1 MKRAFSPVS
10 FLTGSTVAA
19 GFAIASTLTAVNPA
33 DAFTLSINPNNGSTE
48 NTGSTALLDF
58 NFVQDGN
65 NVKLNLDIKNT
76 TNGSAGLGAT
86 ASTLVGVG
94 LDLPSLISSF
104 TYNSLN
110 SAFTQTYSNV
120 ALNPLGNFDYGI
132 RSAGSGNFVGGNPQ
146 EGLTA
151 GQSTLVSFLFSGT
164 GLTAQSVESAFF
176 NGFQNGSL
184 QAVGRFQQVNAGGG
198 SDKVLASLLTDSP
211 SGGTTGGAAGA
222 PEPTTMLGAS
232 IAAGLVAL
240 RKRKK
245 AAKA

>member
-1 MKRAFSPVS
+1 MKLTFSPTS
-10 FLTGSTVAA
+10 LLSASALAA
-19 GFAIASTLTAVNPA
+19 TFAIASTLAAANPA

-58 NFVQDGN
+58 NFVQEGSQ
-65 NVKLNLDIKNT
+65 VKLNLGIKNT

-110 SAFTQTYSNV
+110 SAFSKTYSNI
-120 ALNPLGNFDYGI
+120 ALNPLGTFDYGI
-132 RSAGSGNFVGGNPQ
+132 RSEGSGNFTGGNPQ
-146 EGLTA
+146 AGLTA
-151 GQSTLVSFLFSGT
+151 GQSTLVSFLFAGN

-176 NGFQNGSL
+176 NGFKDGSM

-198 SDKVLASLLTDSP
+198 SDKVLASLIAGSNSETL
-211 SGGTTGGAAGA
+211 GGAAGV
-222 PEPTTMLGAS
+222 PEPTTMAGVAV
-232 IAAGLVAL
+232 AAGLVAL
-240 RKRKK
+240 KKRKK
-245 AAKA
+245 TVKA